1 MGKINSS
8 NAWVFISHSNKDF
21 DKIIHV
27 RNKLE
32 ALHYKPLLFFLK
44 CLDDDKEIFELIK
57 REIQARD
64 RFILCDSKNSRE
76 YEWVQKEKDFIIS
89 LNRPYEIINLDGTDV
104 EIDESIKRFNQR
116 STIYIWSTD
125 DKINEFVA
133 KNFIDKAY
141 RVELLYNNYLKEYYL
156 YKTGSPDLVSDDF
169 HEVIGNGYVLLI
181 ISRELS
187 AKENFYIDQVA
198 SRFRL
203 YTNNCCLYITSK
215 ESMANYDLYNDL
227 RNADGIQPRIVCP
240 EALADRND
248 MECAN
253 KIVADLVALDNYH
266 YQMRKNKEL

>member
-76 YEWVQKEKDFIIS
+76 SEWLQKEKDFIIS

-141 RVELLYNNYLKEYYL
+141 RVELL
-156 YKTGSPDLVSDDF
+156 
-169 HEVIGNGYVLLI
+169 
-181 ISRELS
+181 
-187 AKENFYIDQVA
+187 
-198 SRFRL
+198 
-203 YTNNCCLYITSK
+203 
-215 ESMANYDLYNDL
+215 
-227 RNADGIQPRIVCP
+227 
-240 EALADRND
+240 
-248 MECAN
+248 
-253 KIVADLVALDNYH
+253 
-266 YQMRKNKEL
+266 

>member
-8 NAWVFISHSNKDF
+8 NAWVFIFHSNKDF

-156 YKTGSPDLVSDDF
+156 YKTGSPDLV
-169 HEVIGNGYVLLI
+169 LLGECLVNETHGI
-181 ISRELS
+181 IFLLVDNLGIHLRDLHLGMSHQLACGIDVRTQREHHS
-187 AKENFYIDQVA
+187 AKGMSAAVKGDGLGYTSLVKPRLKVELGVDLNRYVFKDQ
-198 SRFRL
+198 F
-203 YTNNCCLYITSK
+203 
-215 ESMANYDLYNDL
+215 
-227 RNADGIQPRIVCP
+227 IVC
-240 EALADRND
+240 
-248 MECAN
+248 
-253 KIVADLVALDNYH
+253 LVTSLRH
-266 YQMRKNKEL
+266 PLHGFL